1 MRANRIYL
9 FTLVAATLL
18 LFSCKRETE
27 EYTSEPL
34 ADYIP
39 LLAGKYITYQVDSTV
54 FTNFGRTTEI
64 HVYQEKNLVDAQLPD
79 AMGRPSFR
87 ILRFLRDSAGTQP
100 WKPSGSYFVTPL
112 EKRIEVTENN
122 LRFVKLAL
130 PIAQDFSWKGNQYLP
145 DEPYSSNYSFNNDQ
159 DIQTWDYMFSA
170 LSQTEVIKGQTIPD
184 VITVDG
190 IDDLFNYPITDP
202 NGFAYVNRAQEK
214 YARGIGLVYQ
224 ELTMWEYQPNTGGQ
238 GGGFKIG
245 FGVKRSMIGHN

>member
-1 MRANRIYL
+1 MRANRIHL

>member
-9 FTLVAATLL
+9 ITLAAVTLL
-18 LFSCKRETE
+18 LSGCKRETE
-27 EYTSEPL
+27 EYQSEPL
-34 ADYIP
+34 ADYLP
-39 LLAGKYITYQVDSTV
+39 LQTGQYITYQLDSTV
-54 FTNFGRTTEI
+54 FTNFGRNTEI
-64 HVYQEKNLVDAQLPD
+64 HIYQEKHLVDAQLPD

-87 ILRFLRDSAGTQP
+87 VFRFLRDSAGTQP
-100 WKPSGSYFVTPL
+100 WKPAGSYFVTPL
-112 EKRIEVTENN
+112 EKRVEVTENN
-122 LRFVKLAL
+122 LRFVRLAL
-130 PIAQDFSWKGNQYLP
+130 PIAQDFTWKGNQYLP
-145 DEPYSSNYSFNNDQ
+145 TEPYSDTYSFNNDQ

-170 LSQTEVIKGQTIPD
+170 LSQTEVIQGQTLTD

-214 YARGIGLVYQ
+214 YAKGIGMVFQ

-245 FGVKRSMIGHN
+245 FGVKRSMIDHN